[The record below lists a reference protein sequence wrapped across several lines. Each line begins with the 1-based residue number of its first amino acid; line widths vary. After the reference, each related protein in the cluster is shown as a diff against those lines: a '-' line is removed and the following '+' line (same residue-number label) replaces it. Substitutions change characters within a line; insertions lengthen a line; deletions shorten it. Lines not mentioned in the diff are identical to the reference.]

1 MTDLANLFSNKKR
14 ERIST
19 SSQESVTPPEQKKT
33 KNISEKTDEIIVAL
47 NMAGSLS
54 EKLDEVLK
62 KLESL
67 EKLDSIEASITSMKE
82 GLEFLGKEVED
93 LKKKEKEHEQ
103 EFSKLQSQQ
112 RKSEET
118 IEELKT
124 RDLGR
129 ESRVKKTRRKF

>member
-1 MTDLANLFSNKKR
+1 MADLANLFSNKKR

-19 SSQESVTPPEQKKT
+19 SSQESVTSPEQKKT

-47 NMAGSLS
+47 HIAGSLS

-112 RKSEET
+112 RKCEET

-124 RDLGR
+124 RDLSR